1 MDQDH
6 HMRRPPVVPLRARP
20 RACAPTVPVGSGSLR
35 AGAHAPDS
43 RRPLM
48 NSRMDDPKARRAALP
63 VRIYRF
69 YRDGFRQ
76 MTVGRTLWKIIFIK
90 LFVLFAVL
98 KFFFF
103 PDFLATEFSDDRP
116 RADYVLE
123 QLTPSTQGSRNHAQ
137 GE

>member
-20 RACAPTVPVGSGSLR
+20 RACAPAVPVDSGPLR
-35 AGAHAPDS
+35 TGAQTPDFCQ
-43 RRPLM
+43 PLM
-48 NSRMDDPKARRAALP
+48 NNRMDEPKARRAALP
-63 VRIYRF
+63 VRIFRF

-90 LFVLFAVL
+90 LFVMFAVL

-103 PDFLATEFSDDRP
+103 PDFLATKFSDDRQ

-123 QLTPSTQGSRNHAQ
+123 QLTPSTQGSRNLAQ

>member
-1 MDQDH
+1 MVPTIISAMVSE
-6 HMRRPPVVPLRARP
+6 MRWRPSVRLSPSTLVANSATGR
-20 RACAPTVPVGSGSLR
+20 SGS
-35 AGAHAPDS
+35 S
-43 RRPLM
+43 
-48 NSRMDDPKARRAALP
+48 PKARRAALP

-123 QLTPSTQGSRNHAQ
+123 QLTPSTQGSRNLAQ

>member
-1 MDQDH
+1 
-6 HMRRPPVVPLRARP
+6 
-20 RACAPTVPVGSGSLR
+20 
-35 AGAHAPDS
+35 
-43 RRPLM
+43 M

-123 QLTPSTQGSRNHAQ
+123 QLTPSTQGSRNLAQ

>member
-1 MDQDH
+1 
-6 HMRRPPVVPLRARP
+6 MRRPPVVPLRARP

>member
-1 MDQDH
+1 
-6 HMRRPPVVPLRARP
+6 MRRPPVVPVRARP

-103 PDFLATEFSDDRP
+103 PDFLATEFTDDRQ

-123 QLTPSTQGSRNHAQ
+123 QLTPSTQGSRNLAQ

>member
-1 MDQDH
+1 
-6 HMRRPPVVPLRARP
+6 MRRPPVVPLRARP

-35 AGAHAPDS
+35 AGAPAPDS

-103 PDFLATEFSDDRP
+103 PDFLATEFTDDRQ

-123 QLTPSTQGSRNHAQ
+123 QLTPSTQGSRNLAQ

>member
-1 MDQDH
+1 
-6 HMRRPPVVPLRARP
+6 MRRPPVVPLRARP
-20 RACAPTVPVGSGSLR
+20 RACAPTVPVGSGSVR

-103 PDFLATEFSDDRP
+103 PDFLATEFTDDRQ

-123 QLTPSTQGSRNHAQ
+123 QLTPSTQGSRNLAQ

>member
-1 MDQDH
+1 MNGPPEH
-6 HMRRPPVVPLRARP
+6 RPPL
-20 RACAPTVPVGSGSLR
+20 L
-35 AGAHAPDS
+35 
-43 RRPLM
+43 L
-48 NSRMDDPKARRAALP
+48 
-63 VRIYRF
+63 RIYQF

-90 LFVLFAVL
+90 VFILFAVL

-103 PDFLATEFSDDRP
+103 PDFLATEFTDDRQ

-123 QLTPSTQGSRNHAQ
+123 QLTPSTQGSRNLAQ

>member
-1 MDQDH
+1 MCH
-6 HMRRPPVVPLRARP
+6 LPPDPFRARP
-20 RACAPTVPVGSGSLR
+20 GACPPAVVPAAAGPIGADGSIPASLHRPVSRAMEGR
-35 AGAHAPDS
+35 KD
-43 RRPLM
+43 RR
-48 NSRMDDPKARRAALP
+48 SALP

-90 LFVLFAVL
+90 LFVMFAVL

>member
-1 MDQDH
+1 M
-6 HMRRPPVVPLRARP
+6 
-20 RACAPTVPVGSGSLR
+20 
-35 AGAHAPDS
+35 
-43 RRPLM
+43 
-48 NSRMDDPKARRAALP
+48 
-63 VRIYRF
+63 
-69 YRDGFRQ
+69 
-76 MTVGRTLWKIIFIK
+76 
-90 LFVLFAVL
+90 FAVL